1 MAKVKSAYFCQNCG
15 HESPKWVGKCPSCHQ
30 WNSLVEEKVVKTSAS
45 KSTKLYETTSEPIL
59 INEIQAS
66 NDTRI
71 QLPDAEFNRV
81 LGGGIVAGSLTLL
94 GGEPGIGKSTLM
106 LQLALRSQGISV
118 LYVSGEESEGQLK
131 MRAERVGILNQDLT
145 VLTETSV
152 QSLLKHFKKAQPQ
165 LVIIDSIQTLRSE
178 LVESAPG
185 SVAQVRESTA
195 LLQRYAKEN
204 AVPVV
209 IIGHINKDG
218 MIAGPKVLEHMVD
231 TVLQFEGDRNHF
243 FRIVRAIKNRFGAT
257 PELAIYE
264 MAQNGLNPIL
274 DPSRILVPGRETESS
289 GVATAAT
296 MEGMRPMLI
305 ESQALVSTAVY
316 GTPQRSTTGFDLR
329 RLNMLLAVL
338 EKRCGFR
345 LGAKDVFLN
354 IAGGLKVDDPA
365 IDLAVCC
372 AILSSSEDLDI
383 RSTTCFAG
391 EIGLSGEIRP
401 IGRIEQR
408 VAEAGKLGMKKIFIP
423 KMNADQL
430 SNSKIEV
437 IPVARIDEVF
447 RALFG

>member
-1 MAKVKSAYFCQNCG
+1 
-15 HESPKWVGKCPSCHQ
+15 
-30 WNSLVEEKVVKTSAS
+30 
-45 KSTKLYETTSEPIL
+45 
-59 INEIQAS
+59 
-66 NDTRI
+66 
-71 QLPDAEFNRV
+71 
-81 LGGGIVAGSLTLL
+81 
-94 GGEPGIGKSTLM
+94 M
-106 LQLALRSQGISV
+106 LQLALRAVGLRV

-131 MRAERVGILNQDLT
+131 MRAERVGIQNHDLT
-145 VLTETSV
+145 VLTETSI
-152 QSLLKHFKKAQPQ
+152 QSLLKHFKKSEPQ
-165 LVIIDSIQTLRSE
+165 LIVIDSIQTLRSE

-185 SVAQVRESTA
+185 SVSQVRESTA

-204 AVPVV
+204 SVPVV

-243 FRIVRAIKNRFGAT
+243 FSIVRAIKNRFGAT

-264 MAQNGLNPIL
+264 MANDGLNPVL
-274 DPSRILVPGRETESS
+274 DPSRILAPGRESEAS

-305 ESQALVSTAVY
+305 ESQALVSSAVY

-372 AILSSSEDLDI
+372 AILSSSEDLEIATD
-383 RSTTCFAG
+383 TCFAG

-401 IGRIEQR
+401 IGRLEQR
-408 VAEAGKLGMKKIFIP
+408 ISEAEKLGMKRMFIP
-423 KMNADQL
+423 KMNADL
-430 SNSKIEV
+430 AKTAKMTLV
-437 IPVARIDEVF
+437 PLARIDEVF
-447 RALFG
+447 RVLFG